1 MAPFFEHKVKK
12 VAEPVCL
19 DAWAY
24 SGEGEGREGMP

>member
-1 MAPFFEHKVKK
+1 MALFFEHKVKK
-12 VAEPVCL
+12 VADLVYL